1 MNLEYDDDGDDGDG
15 DGDDVGN
22 DGDGDN
28 VHNWVKFLKLLSCF
42 RFLCYTLP
50 MLQVQVH
57 PIIWRKFPQKISSV
71 FHVLELF
78 WMYLNLY

>member
-1 MNLEYDDDGDDGDG
+1 MNLEYDDDGDGGDGDGDG

-57 PIIWRKFPQKISSV
+57 PII
-71 FHVLELF
+71 
-78 WMYLNLY
+78 